1 MDFRRG
7 VGYSNTVVASSMER
21 EGWPMWTTDKGK
33 LARHT
38 PLVTHEQR
46 WLLALV
52 AMALVTATALLFI
65 RNQ

>member
-1 MDFRRG
+1 
-7 VGYSNTVVASSMER
+7 
-21 EGWPMWTTDKGK
+21 MWTTDKGK